1 MCQREKKVGMPS
13 CVCVDGPRKKGDLRI
28 EGVAIQLTTSYCDSL
43 QMNTLIVCNMYVSG
57 VFSSSENGKT
67 HKM

>member
-1 MCQREKKVGMPS
+1 VSEREKGWNAFMMMCAWAK
-13 CVCVDGPRKKGDLRI
+13 KKGDLRI